1 MANRSIVSRL
11 IWLLASA
18 LAGLWL
24 LGSVAAAML
33 TRFEVNERL
42 DNTLEEASQRLMP
55 IGEGL
60 LTEPEAIRFLGE
72 HLLPGLDP
80 RAFVYQIVCRNG
92 QLNLLAPSAQEVP
105 V

>member
-42 DNTLEEASQRLMP
+42 DNTLEEVAQRLMP
-55 IGEGL
+55 VAEGSL
-60 LTEPEAIRFLGE
+60 SEPEATAEPSRPNFSSRGT
-72 HLLPGLDP
+72 P
-80 RAFVYQIVCRNG
+80 RVGRC
-92 QLNLLAPSAQEVP
+92 QESP
-105 V
+105 RCGSGH